1 MEWIDLND
9 INIINLK
16 DGGIWMV
23 LIINVLNDC

>member
-9 INIINLK
+9 ISIINLK